1 MSGES
6 GNRVRT
12 ATVARVGQPVKGTD
26 GLEEGST
33 QDRRKKKKE
42 EEEEQAAS
50 KQPQVRK
57 AFTCGRTPFIIYN
70 PNQSIY

>member
-33 QDRRKKKKE
+33 QDRRKKKKKE
-42 EEEEQAAS
+42 EEEEQAAT
-50 KQPQVRK
+50 KQPQVREHLR
-57 AFTCGRTPFIIYN
+57 AAAHHL
-70 PNQSIY
+70 